1 MPKVYL
7 TDWDRACARLS
18 RYVYGEMRV
27 RMISQDK
34 LARRR
39 GISRQALG
47 RKLKESS
54 FDFKDFV
61 FFVQEFGS
69 NDKEIREIIGG

>member
-1 MPKVYL
+1 MPKVFL
-7 TDWDRACARLS
+7 SEWDRACVRLS
-18 RYVYGEMRV
+18 RWAYGEMRV
-27 RMISQDK
+27 RKISQET
-34 LARRR
+34 LADRR

-61 FFVQEFGS
+61 FLVKEFEPD
-69 NDKEIREIIGG
+69 DKELRQIIGG